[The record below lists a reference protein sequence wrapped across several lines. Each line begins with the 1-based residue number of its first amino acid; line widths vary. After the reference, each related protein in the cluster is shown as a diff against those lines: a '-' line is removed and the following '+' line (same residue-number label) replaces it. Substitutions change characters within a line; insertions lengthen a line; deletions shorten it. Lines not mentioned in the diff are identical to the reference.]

1 MIGVEYSLIVNSPAM
16 PMVYVNQY
24 ENESTVYGDVYDVF
38 EYVNFGYQ
46 GIGWGNGMEE
56 GNGGRVLVTV
66 VNCLGDSDILG
77 SS

>member
-1 MIGVEYSLIVNSPAM
+1 M
-16 PMVYVNQY
+16 
-24 ENESTVYGDVYDVF
+24 YGDVYDVF